1 MQIWDLGTRLVLHKM
16 QFVIWIV
23 LLTALPLVEVIEGDE
38 KHHHEYHH
46 NREEGEANCKRVLS
60 VGVLQ
65 ENV

>member
-1 MQIWDLGTRLVLHKM
+1 M

-23 LLTALPLVEVIEGDE
+23 SLTALPLVEVIEGDE
-38 KHHHEYHH
+38 KYHYEYHH
-46 NREEGEANCKRVLS
+46 NRTEGEANCKRVLS